1 MGLSVEGSGMK
12 HNGILSTHSALPD
25 APMAMPKQTLERR
38 DTLISTLRS
47 ALSLR
52 SVFSVLPW
60 F

>member
-12 HNGILSTHSALPD
+12 HNGIFSSQSALPD

>member
-1 MGLSVEGSGMK
+1 MK
-12 HNGILSTHSALPD
+12 HNGIFSSQSALPD
-25 APMAMPKQTLERR
+25 APMVMPKQTLERR

>member
-1 MGLSVEGSGMK
+1 MK